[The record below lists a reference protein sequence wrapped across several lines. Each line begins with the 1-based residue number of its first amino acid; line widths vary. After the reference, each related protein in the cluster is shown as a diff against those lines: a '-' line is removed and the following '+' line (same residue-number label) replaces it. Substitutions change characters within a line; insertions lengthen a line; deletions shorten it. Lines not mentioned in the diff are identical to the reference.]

1 MRDGANVLLR
11 RRTTDL
17 DAMGHITAIHDYFDS
32 THCLTTRMEYD
43 SCGNITVLRSPNTTT
58 YFAYDS
64 IANTYPVSVTDT
76 FGIASYMQDYDYRFG
91 VPRTIVDR
99 AGNRMEYT
107 LDAWGRTLTIRG
119 PKEIAA
125 NQPYTLRFSYFG
137 KDSLKAYASSLTEHY
152 DPQHPGNS
160 IKVRTYCD
168 GLGRI
173 VQTRKEAE
181 IGGMGTL
188 VERAIADTAFHVRP
202 VRKIRI
208 KTATKVIEQKSGMNV
223 CNIETPW
230 RKSEKLLG
238 EILYNNIFDASSC
251 TTEFSKLR
259 EKTVS
264 LDFMASKKQTLL
276 INFSDTTI
284 ALLDSNMV
292 YDTIG
297 FVRLNAYFKLGTPV
311 IRVSVDDS
319 IHDFYFDTGSNGEL
333 MLNNSNLTVTEND
346 RILYGYI
353 GEDISGSIYDSVI
366 FRMSTIKTDTN
377 YPHQCEV
384 SYVKSLNHNNMG
396 MKFISHYDWII
407 DRKNSR
413 VYAKLIRPF
422 ESCEMMKTTLYK
434 VGVVEDRLEIVT
446 HRLGQDSLL
455 PIGTV
460 VKSVNGVAVT
470 PENICEYKDLANQLL
485 NKDGKWWELDIV
497 FEEKK

>member
-1 MRDGANVLLR
+1 MAYRNIKKTVVFVLGMVLFTSCSFTFGEFLRAIPDGVREINYMLKYMR
-11 RRTTDL
+11 L
-17 DAMGHITAIHDYFDS
+17 DKK
-32 THCLTTRMEYD
+32 
-43 SCGNITVLRSPNTTT
+43 TTT
-58 YFAYDS
+58 EYYYQQHGFLYYNDAIY
-64 IANTYPVSVTDT
+64 IPCIVNGTEDT
-76 FGIASYMQDYDYRFG
+76 LLFD
-91 VPRTIVDR
+91 T
-99 AGNRMEYT
+99 
-107 LDAWGRTLTIRG
+107 
-119 PKEIAA
+119 
-125 NQPYTLRFSYFG
+125 
-137 KDSLKAYASSLTEHY
+137 
-152 DPQHPGNS
+152 
-160 IKVRTYCD
+160 
-168 GLGRI
+168 
-173 VQTRKEAE
+173 
-181 IGGMGTL
+181 GGMGTL

-259 EKTVS
+259 KKTVS

-311 IRVSVDDS
+311 IRVSMDDS

-422 ESCEMMKTTLYK
+422 ESCEMMNETTLYK